1 LLYYVNKTLRE
12 LVEGVF
18 VNDPGVNRIK
28 ELIDK
33 KAQIILMPVY
43 KSFLDFPIL
52 VYSLLVN

>member
-18 VNDPGVNRIK
+18 VNDPGINRIK
-28 ELIDK
+28 EFIDK